1 MRRRITGTQRA
12 RAGAMA
18 FVVAVWA
25 CLATVPAMAQVADVD
40 RYVTA
45 AARLYEDLEYERALE
60 QLQRARKLSR
70 GVDDDV
76 TISLYEGIILADLG
90 RQEQSTAA
98 FKEGLYL
105 KPDAKLPIRVSP
117 KVSRAFEDLRAEVK
131 KELAPIL
138 AKRKAAEDAKAEQ
151 ERARAEQA
159 KRDQSKRDAEAKA
172 KSNSTGSAPAEDRP
186 TRETHVIDALPDGS
200 PDTASGGL
208 ASAGVIEKPGS
219 GPPVLPLALGGVAV
233 AAAGVGGYFGLQ
245 SRSEIDAA
253 RASTFRSDAEAH
265 LQAAQTP
272 ALVAN
277 VLFATAVTAAAGAVI
292 TLITGS
298 SADQSP
304 AAPQTR

>member
-1 MRRRITGTQRA
+1 MRRRITVTQRA

-18 FVVAVWA
+18 FMVAVWA
-25 CLATVPAMAQVADVD
+25 CLATVPAVAQVGDVD

-138 AKRKAAEDAKAEQ
+138 AKRKAEQ
-151 ERARAEQA
+151 ERDRAEQA
-159 KRDQSKRDAEAKA
+159 KRDEAKRDAEANA
-172 KSNSTGSAPAEDRP
+172 KSNSTGTAPAEDRP
-186 TRETHVIDALPDGS
+186 IRKTHVIDALPDGS
-200 PDTASGGL
+200 GDTAPSGL
-208 ASAGVIEKPGS
+208 ASAGVIEKPSS
-219 GPPVLPLALGGVAV
+219 GPPVLPLALGGVAI

-265 LQAAQTP
+265 LQAAQSP

-277 VLFATAVTAAAGAVI
+277 VLFAAAVTAAAGAVV

-298 SADQSP
+298 GGEEQAP
-304 AAPQTR
+304 APQSR